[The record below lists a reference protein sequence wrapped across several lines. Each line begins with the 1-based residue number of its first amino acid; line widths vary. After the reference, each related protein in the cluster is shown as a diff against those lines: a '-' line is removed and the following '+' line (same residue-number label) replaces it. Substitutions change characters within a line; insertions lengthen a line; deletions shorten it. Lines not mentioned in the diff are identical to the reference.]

1 MNRNFSREVE
11 NNMVNVLDIVEDEYI
26 HPGTR
31 MCAGCAMALI
41 YRFALKALGPKT
53 ILTVPAS
60 CLTVLHG
67 MQGFCTTKVS
77 VLHTPF
83 ATTGAAASGIVSSL
97 EEKGLADEICVVAF
111 AGDGGTT
118 DIGIQSLSGAAERG
132 TNFIYACYDNE
143 AYMNTGVQR
152 SGSTPLGAFTATTP
166 GGKTRAKKNMPKI
179 LEAHG
184 ISYVATANGSYPLDL
199 YEKFKK
205 ARDIKGT
212 RYIHILS
219 ACPPGWG
226 YDPKDT
232 IRIGR
237 LANDTGFWPLY
248 EIINGKFVLSQS
260 SKKFLDPS
268 KRKPIEQYLNAQ
280 KRFTKISKEDIE
292 AYSQYIEDQWKEIKR
307 RLENQ

>member
-1 MNRNFSREVE
+1 MNKNFLREVE

-67 MQGFCTTKVS
+67 MQGFCTTKLS

-118 DIGIQSLSGAAERG
+118 DIGIQALSGAAERG

-166 GGKTRAKKNMPKI
+166 GGKTRPKKNMPKI

-184 ISYVATANGSYPLDL
+184 IPYVATANGSYIFDL
-199 YEKFKK
+199 YEKFQK

-212 RYIHILS
+212 KYIHILS

-232 IRIGR
+232 IKIGR
-237 LANDTGFWPLY
+237 LATETGFWPLY
-248 EIINGKFVLSQS
+248 EVFNGKFILSKP
-260 SKKFLDPS
+260 SKKHLDAS
-268 KRKPIEQYLNAQ
+268 NRKPIEEYLIAQ
-280 KRFTKISKEDIE
+280 KRFKDIKQQDIDNYNSFIE
-292 AYSQYIEDQWKEIKR
+292 AQWNEIKR

>member
-1 MNRNFSREVE
+1 
-11 NNMVNVLDIVEDEYI
+11 MVNVMDVREEEFIY
-26 HPGTR
+26 PGTR
-31 MCAGCAMALI
+31 MCSGCAMALI
-41 YRFALKALGPKT
+41 YRIALKALGPKT
-53 ILTVPAS
+53 IVTVPAS

-83 ATTGAAASGIVSSL
+83 ATTGASASGIVASL

-111 AGDGGTT
+111 AGDGGTA
-118 DIGIQSLSGAAERG
+118 DIGIQALSGAVERG

-166 GGKTRAKKNMPKI
+166 GGKIRPKKNMPKI

-184 ISYVATANGSYPLDL
+184 IPYVATANGSYPLDL
-199 YEKFKK
+199 YEKFQK
-205 ARDIKGT
+205 AREIKGSK
-212 RYIHILS
+212 YIHILS

-232 IRIGR
+232 IKLGK

-248 EIINGKFVLSQS
+248 EVINGKLILSKD

-268 KRKPIEQYLNAQ
+268 KRKPIEDYFKAQ
-280 KRFTKISKEDIE
+280 KRFNNISQDDIE
-292 AYSQYIEDQWKEIKR
+292 VYRRYIDDLWNDFKR
-307 RLENQ
+307 RIESQ